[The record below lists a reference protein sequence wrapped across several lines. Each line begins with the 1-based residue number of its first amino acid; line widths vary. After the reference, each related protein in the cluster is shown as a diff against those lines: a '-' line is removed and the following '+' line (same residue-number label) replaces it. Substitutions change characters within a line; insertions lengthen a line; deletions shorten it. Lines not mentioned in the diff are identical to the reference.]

1 VEIRPATVDDGVLLA
16 PLAEGALRA
25 TYAPFAQRV
34 VYESVIAQ
42 TCTPQAL
49 AATIAAA
56 TDGADGAAG
65 WFLVAVEGGRPVGF
79 LDFGGDEHGLEL
91 RRLYTAADRT
101 GRGLGA
107 ALLADLE
114 ARLAPG
120 TTYTAIV
127 HVANTRALAFWAR
140 HGFETVGVVDTR
152 DHFEAHRGLS
162 FSEPAEPEPALILE
176 RVVGEGDR

>member
-56 TDGADGAAG
+56 TDGAGGAAG
-65 WFLVAVEGGRPVGF
+65 WFLVAVEGERPVGF
-79 LDFGGDEHGLEL
+79 LDFGGDGHGLEL
-91 RRLYTAADRT
+91 RRLYTAADQT
-101 GRGLGA
+101 GRGIGA

-152 DHFEAHRGLS
+152 DHFQAHRGLS
-162 FSEPAEPEPALILE
+162 FTEPAEPEPALILE
-176 RVVGEGDR
+176 RVVGQGDR